1 MNESLYYLILHVY
14 ITYYTHDIENLLRM
28 ALRKNLTNTHKSA
41 RRQREIRKCRLHPPH
56 LLQNLLLALTLAR
69 TTRVTLYRPTVYNPD
84 GTERVFVRK
93 AVQRRTI
100 DYTANNLIASANRAF
115 IASVAKNPFKDEAF
129 VKPTSG
135 SMLDFDPSWNL
146 KHQPASSFALK
157 FVHVSANKIKTPI
170 NKGTRVKRNAGAH
183 THDNTRVCACAPHV
197 YAFVCSSVVAVV
209 LSYIY
214 IHIYISFPTK
224 SVR

>member
-1 MNESLYYLILHVY
+1 MSSPPAAPPPPKPPPRVN
-14 ITYYTHDIENLLRM
+14 
-28 ALRKNLTNTHKSA
+28 TNNPRANDA
-41 RRQREIRKCRLHPPH
+41 RHPLP
-56 LLQNLLLALTLAR
+56 
-69 TTRVTLYRPTVYNPD
+69 PTVYNPD

-170 NKGTRVKRNAGAH
+170 NKGIIREAREAINAGVY
-183 THDNTRVCACAPHV
+183 TR
-197 YAFVCSSVVAVV
+197 
-209 LSYIY
+209 
-214 IHIYISFPTK
+214 T
-224 SVR
+224 